1 MFEAFECFVCR
12 QVMALLGA
20 DSSRC
25 PGCGS
30 VHGKVIRRA
39 HVDAA
44 SKTPRRTRGSPSRV
58 KRR

>member
-20 DSSRC
+20 DASRC

-30 VHGKVIRRA
+30 VHGAKIRRA
-39 HVDAA
+39 HVNKPKSQRAVRRRPA
-44 SKTPRRTRGSPSRV
+44 RRKKTN
-58 KRR
+58 